1 MQNGQKSRQKVWRP
15 QEAAHLTRLKFTTDA
30 WPKNAQMGI
39 DRKRKEMVLYRFEG
53 IRGKMYG
60 DLKTAV
66 AAREGVIQNFCY
78 NDFCRHYMGLC
89 TGQKKIF
96 FFEIFRDIAQKRRFR
111 RFFKCKMD
119 RKVGKKY
126 GGRRRPHIWLGSNS
140 PLMHDKKNA
149 QEPVLRK
156 RARLALYRFEGKI
169 KKCMEI

>member
-1 MQNGQKSRQKVWRP
+1 MTFVDIIWVYAQAKK
-15 QEAAHLTRLKFTTDA
+15 KF
-30 WPKNAQMGI
+30 
-39 DRKRKEMVLYRFEG
+39 
-53 IRGKMYG
+53 
-60 DLKTAV
+60 
-66 AAREGVIQNFCY
+66 
-78 NDFCRHYMGLC
+78 
-89 TGQKKIF
+89 F

-156 RARLALYRFEGKI
+156 RARLALYRFDGKI